1 MSSFV
6 TQEMVNAFLEAAQ
19 PKWRETLAWFRHEK
33 RVVAGLSALSAA
45 GYVVEQGWQDI
56 ATAPR
61 DGVAILCYAPGTPD
75 RAAIRRT
82 DYWWIEMGAF
92 AHMKPVQPYTHW
104 RPLPAPPAQEPQP

>member
-1 MSSFV
+1 MSD
-6 TQEMVNAFLEAAQ
+6 A
-19 PKWRETLAWFRHEK
+19 RDTLAILLLDLWRLPLAD
-33 RVVAGLSALSAA
+33 RPDAILSALSAA